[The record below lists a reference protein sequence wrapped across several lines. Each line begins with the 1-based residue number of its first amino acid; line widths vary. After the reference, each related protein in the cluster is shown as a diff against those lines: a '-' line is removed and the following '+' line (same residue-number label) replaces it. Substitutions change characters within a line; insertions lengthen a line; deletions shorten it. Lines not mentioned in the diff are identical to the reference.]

1 MNFIKKYGL
10 HIIFVQALLATLGSL
25 YYGRYGDPVLNVMS
39 GDVFNPANGFSPC
52 TLCRYARILMYPLTL
67 ISLVGIIKKSSDAVD
82 YMIPAVWLGIIL
94 ELYHYALQKF
104 PISTS
109 SFCTKMNPCN
119 ALQVD
124 YFGFITI
131 PFLCLVAF
139 VVIAIVIFLIKKANK
154 SWLTD

>member
-10 HIIFVQALLATLGSL
+10 RIIFFQALLATLGSL
-25 YYGRYGDPVLNVMS
+25 YYGRYGDPVVNLMS
-39 GDVFNPANGFSPC
+39 GDLFNPANGYSPC

-67 ISLVGIIKKSSDAVD
+67 ISLVGIIKKSYDAVD
-82 YMIPAVWLGIIL
+82 YMIIPVVLGILL
-94 ELYHYALQKF
+94 ELYHYSLQKF

-109 SFCTKMNPCN
+109 AFCTKANPCN

-131 PFLCLVAF
+131 PFLCLIAF
-139 VVIAIVIFLIKKANK
+139 VVIAIVILLIKKANK
-154 SWLTD
+154 PWSID